1 MRWAHE
7 ALECGG
13 IAWDA
18 LRAHRLRSAL
28 TALGIIV
35 GIVTVT
41 LMGMTLDGLNAA
53 FQSNLAKLGA
63 ETLYV
68 QRLPW
73 QITSYA
79 EWLKLSKRTEFGWSQ
94 ARRLEGNMTN
104 AVAAAPITE
113 GRFTV
118 KYRERSGSGVSVLGT
133 TPEYAITA
141 GLTLSEGR
149 FLSRDECEGGRP
161 VCAIGFLV
169 ASNLFRGANP
179 IGERLRIENES
190 VEVIGVMAKRGSFMG
205 LYSFDNQ
212 VVLPA
217 RFYLGAFQRYSEFTV
232 QVKAPGADVL
242 RQLEDEAR
250 VVMRVLRRL
259 SPGAPDDFAI
269 NQQQSLL
276 DSFGKVAGVIGSVG
290 FFISGLSLLVG
301 AIGIMNIMYVS
312 VAERTREIGIRKA
325 IGAKRRAILLQ
336 FLAEAAAL
344 CLIAGLCGLLL
355 AWALSLLIA
364 TRLPVRMSF
373 GVAFLA
379 LSVSIAVGVVSG
391 FLPAWRAARMDP
403 VEALRN
409 E

>member
-1 MRWAHE
+1 MDCW
-7 ALECGG
+7 G

-18 LRAHRLRSAL
+18 LRAHRMRSAL

-79 EWLKLSKRTEFGWSQ
+79 EWLKLSKRREFNWAQ
-94 ARRLEGNMTN
+94 ARRLEGQMTN

-118 KYRERSGSGVSVLGT
+118 KYKERSGTGVSVLGT
-133 TPEYAITA
+133 TPEYEITA
-141 GLTLSEGR
+141 GLTFSEGR
-149 FLSRDECEGGRP
+149 FMTREESEGGRP
-161 VCAIGFLV
+161 VCVIGFLV
-169 ASNLFRGANP
+169 ASNLFRGGSP
-179 IGERLRIENES
+179 IGERLRIDNES
-190 VEVIGVMAKRGSFMG
+190 IEIIGVMGKRGTFMG
-205 LYSFDNQ
+205 MYSFDNQ

-217 RFYLGAFQRYSEFTV
+217 KFFLSAFQRYSEFSL
-232 QVKAPGADVL
+232 QVKAPNASWL
-242 RQLEDEAR
+242 QQLEDEAR
-250 VVMRVLRRL
+250 AIMRVMRRL
-259 SPGAPDDFAI
+259 APGAPDDFAI

-276 DSFGKVAGVIGSVG
+276 ESFGKVSGVIGSVG

-325 IGAKRRAILLQ
+325 IGAKRRVILLQ
-336 FLAEAAAL
+336 FLTEAAAL
-344 CLIAGLCGLLL
+344 CLIAGVCGILL

-364 TRLPVRMSF
+364 QSLPVRMSF
-373 GVAFLA
+373 NVASVA
-379 LSVSIAVGVVSG
+379 LFVSIGVGVVSG